1 MGKIQ
6 DDSYLYTIVYNIV
19 KFAFKKFFRQI
30 EIHGKEN
37 IPKNEPVIFAPNHQ
51 SGLMD
56 PLSVVLNQEEPIVFL
71 TRADIFN
78 GKLFNGLFRFFKM
91 MPVYRIRDGYETLSK
106 NEDQFNI
113 ARDVLVDKK
122 KLCVMPEGN
131 HGNQHKLRPLVK
143 GLFRI
148 AFSTEELLDNKA
160 HVRIVP
166 VSLDYNFFQ
175 HAGADLI
182 VRFGKPI
189 KVEDYFTLYLEN
201 QANAFNIL
209 RNDLSENLSEMMHN
223 IRSTANYD
231 LIYNLC
237 CYLTPTFLKNTVN
250 NSDDIFKTRAGKN
263 FFARKTIGKK
273 LDELE
278 NDKYEYLI
286 QFEALTKDI
295 NKLPGYPSERTDLL
309 EFKPDM
315 YTCFI
320 NLILSLISLPG
331 TLMNLPA
338 LIISRFFFKK
348 IKDKQM
354 HNTYAFVVGLILFP
368 IVYLIISII
377 IATAL
382 GYGFVKAL
390 ILILIVTTIGI
401 IGERLRQFL
410 RIPFRHLIYSFG
422 KRKRM
427 LLNAR
432 KDYEILKQLFKKI
445 I

>member
-6 DDSYLYTIVYNIV
+6 DDNYLYLIVYNIV

-30 EIHGKEN
+30 EVHGLDN

-56 PLSVVLNQEEPIVFL
+56 PLSVILNQEEPIVFL

-78 GKLFNGLFRFFKM
+78 GKVLNSLFRFFKM
-91 MPVYRIRDGYETLSK
+91 MPVYRIRDGYETLTK
-106 NEDQFNI
+106 NEEQFNI
-113 ARDVLVDKK
+113 ARNVLVDNK

-148 AFSTEELLDNKA
+148 AFSTEELLEEKA

-175 HAGADLI
+175 HAGADL
-182 VRFGKPI
+182 VVNYGKPI
-189 KVEDYFTLYLEN
+189 RVEDYFHLYLEN
-201 QANAFNIL
+201 QANAFNVL
-209 RNDLSENLSEMMHN
+209 RNDLSEILSEMMHD
-223 IRSTANYD
+223 IRSTVNYD

-237 CYLTPTFLKNTVN
+237 CYLTPSFLENYERSSN
-250 NSDDIFKTRAGKN
+250 DFYKTRAGKN

-273 LDELE
+273 LDEL
-278 NDKYEYLI
+278 DKDGSKYII
-286 QFEALTKDI
+286 QFEALTKNI
-295 NKLPGYPSERTDLL
+295 NKLPGYPSERTDLVK
-309 EFKPDM
+309 FRPGVF
-315 YTCFI
+315 TCI
-320 NLILSLISLPG
+320 LNLILSVISIPG
-331 TLMNLPA
+331 ILMNLPA
-338 LIISRFFFKK
+338 LMLSRFFSKK

-377 IATAL
+377 ITTVL
-382 GYGFVKAL
+382 GYGFVKAVILFL
-390 ILILIVTTIGI
+390 IIATIGI

-410 RIPFRHLIYSFG
+410 RIPFRNLIFSFG
-422 KRKRM
+422 KNRIL

-432 KDYEILKQLFKKI
+432 KDYESLKQLFKKI
-445 I
+445 F